1 MPTIYLSPDFATGH
15 QNLSSAARIFEVG
28 TAGSNLGAVSVNG
41 GTLLQPLLPAAATG
55 STPYAA
61 GRIIIMRGT
70 APTVISTVTSFSSYT
85 STVLCAFE
93 GSDFTTPTGASYY
106 ASPTVLTSNYKA
118 AVASGTATW
127 FILASTAWGT
137 SVATSYLNTATLWHQ
152 IVGDVGPVGSGA
164 DLEISNVNVT
174 SGQLLRISNLRFS
187 IPTTFT
193 F

>member
-1 MPTIYLSPDFATGH
+1 MPTIYLSPNFAAG
-15 QNLSSAARIFEVG
+15 LSISAAARIFEVG
-28 TAGSNLGAVSVNG
+28 TLGNSLGAAASVNG
-41 GTLLQPLLPAAATG
+41 GTVLQPLLPSATG
-55 STPYAA
+55 SSTPYPA

-93 GSDFTTPTGASYY
+93 GADFIAATGAAYY
-106 ASPTVLTSNYKA
+106 ASPTVLTSSYKA
-118 AVASGTATW
+118 ATASGTATW
-127 FILASTAWGT
+127 FILGSTAYANGL
-137 SVATSYLNTATLWHQ
+137 AASYLNTAVLHHQ
-152 IVGDVGPVGSGA
+152 IVGSVGVVGSGA